1 MGMVTWSFLDLH
13 PSYSGWTNPARGVSG
28 ERGGDA
34 REGLDVSG
42 PAATGDALAPRVT
55 PKPDPDSTPDAF
67 GRVVR
72 TVL

>member
-1 MGMVTWSFLDLH
+1 MGLVTWDFLDLH
-13 PSYSGWTNPARGVSG
+13 PSYSGWTSAPRAVSG
-28 ERGGDA
+28 AQA

-42 PAATGDALAPRVT
+42 PAATGGALAPGVA
-55 PKPDPDSTPDAF
+55 PKTDPDSTPDAF